1 MLISKFAQASGLSVD
16 TVRFYVRQ
24 GLLTPKRSNK
34 GGLRGYQEFGP
45 GEVRIAA
52 GIRIGQALG
61 LSLADI
67 KFFIVDQR
75 SGKRPKESRIRL
87 METHRRRL
95 HERLIELQQLL
106 IYMDRKIDW
115 MKGIGNEPAWP

>member
-1 MLISKFAQASGLSVD
+1 MLISEFAQASGLSVD

-24 GLLTPKRSNK
+24 GLLTPKRSSK

-45 GEVRIAA
+45 SEVRIAA

-67 KFFIVDQR
+67 
-75 SGKRPKESRIRL
+75 
-87 METHRRRL
+87 
-95 HERLIELQQLL
+95 
-106 IYMDRKIDW
+106 
-115 MKGIGNEPAWP
+115 